1 MKKNSVNPISILIVI
16 FLVAGAFLSESG
28 EEFPV
33 VLAALTLVLV
43 ITAVVLVIQKA
54 KKAKAEPPRPESPE
68 DPRMKTFTK
77 PDAPCIVCD
86 HTGEDHLERDKRNRI
101 RQLDDWLKSGLIDRK
116 EYAVLKDRFERDM

>member
-1 MKKNSVNPISILIVI
+1 MKKKNSVNPISILIVI
-16 FLVAGAFLSESG
+16 FLVAAGYLSESG
-28 EEFPV
+28 EELPV
-33 VLAALTLVLV
+33 VLSALALVLV
-43 ITAVVLVIQKA
+43 ITGVVLVIRKA
-54 KKAKAEPPRPESPE
+54 KKAKPEPRRPE
-68 DPRMKTFTK
+68 DPRMETFTK

>member
-33 VLAALTLVLV
+33 VLAALALVLV

-54 KKAKAEPPRPESPE
+54 IKAKAEPPRPESPE

-86 HTGEDHLERDKRNRI
+86 HTGEDHLERDMRNRI

-116 EYAVLKDRFERDM
+116 EYAVLKERFERDM